1 MKVENAAGRKIE
13 TEIAGRTFKP
23 FAGGKKYRYISKITS
38 LTEALKKCGLKNGQT
53 LSFHHQLR
61 NGDFIVNMTLDAVR
75 ELGVKDIRLAQTAL
89 FNVHEPVIEH
99 IKEGTVTRIEGS
111 INGVVGDY
119 ISKNPMKAPVIL
131 RSHGGR

>member
-23 FAGGKKYRYISKITS
+23 FAGGKKYSYISKITS
-38 LTEALKKCGLKNGQT
+38 LTGALKKCGLKNGQT

-99 IKEGTVTRIEGS
+99 MREVLM
-111 INGVVGDY
+111 V
-119 ISKNPMKAPVIL
+119 L
-131 RSHGGR
+131 